1 MSSPR
6 VVAEVEVLVEFG
18 AVLEEAAHE
27 FRQGLL
33 LPLGL
38 QVLVHHAVPLH
49 HVLDTGGAQ
58 RSAGCQ
64 KAHWNTQGN
73 NMTAQKPTENTHGNN
88 MAAKKPT
95 ENTHGNNMTA

>member
-1 MSSPR
+1 MSSPH
-6 VVAEVEVLVEFG
+6 VVAEVEVLVEVG

-64 KAHWNTQGN
+64 KAH
-73 NMTAQKPTENTHGNN
+73 
-88 MAAKKPT
+88 
-95 ENTHGNNMTA
+95 